1 MTSTDLLDSSE
12 RGQERVRSEHG
23 GCSAHQKSYKS
34 NHPVKKTKNKKK
46 TMGSQRDA
54 DKRSGA
60 GRGVGEWVTH
70 QPRER
75 GGVDESVLCCI
86 AYHIHDATTTYA

>member
-1 MTSTDLLDSSE
+1 
-12 RGQERVRSEHG
+12 
-23 GCSAHQKSYKS
+23 
-34 NHPVKKTKNKKK
+34 
-46 TMGSQRDA
+46 MGSQRDA

-75 GGVDESVLCCI
+75 GGLTRVCFVVL
-86 AYHIHDATTTYA
+86 HTTYMMLRLRTLERSYCLLR